1 MKSKPTKSIG
11 NMSVVHANLSNKRKS
26 RYRTKETSQQIQVPL
41 QDLKELN
48 VLDDRT
54 LFGTK
59 VEDTIEI
66 AREKMKRI
74 E

>member
-1 MKSKPTKSIG
+1 M
-11 NMSVVHANLSNKRKS
+11 VHANLSNKRKS